1 MSVPESLGRLFELDA
16 FEAGERADAC
26 FVDAVRDACAWH
38 MERCEVFR
46 TLCGQEGFSPD
57 RIGSIGDLPR
67 IPWLMVNVFKRYHLL
82 SVPESAIVAT
92 FTSSGTTGQASHIAW
107 DRGSMERQDAMR
119 AAIMAGMGL
128 VSDRPVNYLIFAHA
142 PDIAGSKGA
151 AHAQSRYAGFAPERD
166 SFYAIHAGE
175 NGEPAFDAAEC
186 IDRMRAF
193 SLTGLPVRIIG
204 FPAFAW
210 RVLREMDRTDTRLR
224 FPGESLF
231 ILAGGWKGAQ
241 NEAVPKT
248 MFAATAEARLGIPA
262 TRIRD
267 VYGFVEHGVPYMTC
281 EAGRF
286 HVPVYSRAFVR
297 KPGTMELLPKGER
310 GLLHVVSPYNLAQP
324 SLSVLSTDYA
334 VLGDDCPCGR
344 RTDTLEIAGRAGVS
358 KHQGCA
364 ITAAELLKK

>member
-1 MSVPESLGRLFELDA
+1 MSVTESLARLFELDA
-16 FEAGERADAC
+16 YEAGERPDAR
-26 FVDAVRDACAWH
+26 FLDAVRDACAWH
-38 MERCEVFR
+38 MERCEIFR
-46 TLCGQEGFSPD
+46 TLCCQEGFSPEQIRNID
-57 RIGSIGDLPR
+57 DLPR
-67 IPWLMVNVFKRYHLL
+67 IPWLMVNVFKRYHLT
-82 SVPESAIVAT
+82 SVPESEIVAT

-119 AAIMAGMGL
+119 SAIMAGMGL
-128 VSDRPVNYLIFAHA
+128 VSDRPVNYLIFAYA
-142 PDIAGSKGA
+142 PDIAGAKGA
-151 AHAQSRYAGFAPERD
+151 AHAQSRYAGFAPAAD

-175 NGEPAFDAAEC
+175 KGEPAFDAAEC
-186 IDRMRAF
+186 IDRLRAF
-193 SLTGLPVRIIG
+193 SVTGLPVRMIG

-210 RVLREMDRTDTRLR
+210 RVLCEMERTDVRLL
-224 FPGESLF
+224 FPEESLF
-231 ILAGGWKGAQ
+231 ILAGGWKAAQ

-248 MFAATAEARLGIPA
+248 VFADIAAARLGIPA

-297 KPGTMELLPKGER
+297 KPGTMEVLPKGER

-324 SLSVLSTDYA
+324 SLAVLSTDY
-334 VLGDDCPCGR
+334 VILGDDCPCGK
-344 RTDTLEIAGRAGVS
+344 RTATMEIAGRAGVS